1 MTKDDVR
8 AALNAFSMNKTN
20 RAIQIICDNGY
31 CFNVSS
37 DCINLDDT
45 NERLLAVFIDSSS
58 SAYAMQRQIKLLV
71 TEYEHIQYITCNVG
85 IEDFEK
91 VLESAKTAGFAI
103 DQEWITNSV
112 KYIGDIMN
120 KDKMLSH
127 KDYLPIDLDRGGKP
141 VSK

>member
-103 DQEWITNSV
+103 DQEWITSSV
-112 KYIGDIMN
+112 KYLKDIMN

-127 KDYLPIDLDRGGKP
+127 TEYLPIDLDRGGKP
-141 VSK
+141 VTK

>member
-91 VLESAKTAGFAI
+91 VLESTKTAGFAI

-141 VSK
+141 VIK